1 MTSLETLTLEKKG
14 ERKSSIE
21 RDSRSSVL
29 SHRFLNKCAPL
40 TNFFLSFSLS
50 LALFWGGE
58 ISLQNAHQNA
68 RARSLDYTTNRYP
81 PSNSS
86 RDFSPRM
93 RSNPQMRLP
102 GTPRSPQTPRRKRK
116 ESSPLWRKPW
126 RISRTRC
133 KETRID
139 RLKSTLLSSSNS

>member
-50 LALFWGGE
+50 LALFWGWGG
-58 ISLQNAHQNA
+58 SLFKTLTKTRA
-68 RARSLDYTTNRYP
+68 RARSITRQTGIRHPTAAETFLRGCGP
-81 PSNSS
+81 IHRCVFLGH
-86 RDFSPRM
+86 RD
-93 RSNPQMRLP
+93 
-102 GTPRSPQTPRRKRK
+102 RRKRHGGNEK
-116 ESSPLWRKPW
+116 RARLSGENHGGYQGRGAKRRGS
-126 RISRTRC
+126 
-133 KETRID
+133 ID
-139 RLKSTLLSSSNS
+139 